1 VSRIH
6 TPSQTVGP
14 FFHLGFDRLHRNN
27 LVPHGTPAD
36 HQITI
41 HGKVCD
47 AELAPVPD
55 AVLEV
60 WQADAHGEYPS
71 RNLDPR
77 EAASAFRGFG
87 RIPTD
92 DAGEFHFTTI
102 KPGAVRDKEPGTLQ
116 APHIVVTIFMR
127 GLLRHLHTRIYF
139 PGDAHNDADPV
150 LHHVLAARRSTLIAQ
165 TSSHAPHKFEWN
177 VVLQG
182 ENETVFFDL

>member
-47 AELAPVPD
+47 ADLAAVPD
-55 AVLEV
+55 AVLEI
-60 WQADAHGEYPS
+60 WQADAQGEYPS
-71 RNLDPR
+71 RSLGPR
-77 EAASAFRGFG
+77 EAASVFRGFG

-102 KPGAVRDKEPGTLQ
+102 KPSAVRDKETGTLQ

-150 LHHVLAARRSTLIAQ
+150 LHHVPAPRRATLIAQ
-165 TSSHAPHKFEWN
+165 TTSQAPNKFEWN